1 MISNKSIV
9 ILGASADM
17 AKPFIEKLMSGNSFG
32 TYYLLARDVTKLNDI
47 KSNLI
52 LSGAEVNVLS
62 IDLSGPFEPF
72 YFKEVHCFVSF
83 AGWLPENNNQLEKSM
98 LINYE
103 AIKQFT
109 LDLITNNRSTL
120 EHVMIIGSIAGV
132 RVRQRNWNYG
142 AAKAALHQFAIE
154 LQRTYTS
161 FRTTLIIPGYVQ
173 TKMLD
178 GLKTPKPLT
187 LSTDAMAD
195 KLTGYLKTK
204 PGLVYSQ
211 TAWRVIGMILLLI
224 PEFIFKRLK
233 F

>member
-1 MISNKSIV
+1 MVNNQSIV

-17 AKPFIEKLMSGNSFG
+17 AKPFIEKLAVAKQFG

-47 KSNLI
+47 KNTLV
-52 LSGAEVNVLS
+52 LSGAEVNVLPV
-62 IDLSGPFEPF
+62 DLSQPFEPF

-83 AGWLPENNNQLEKSM
+83 AGWLPENNNQIDKSM
-98 LINYE
+98 LVNYE

-109 LDLITNNRSTL
+109 LDLITNNSDTL
-120 EHVMIIGSIAGV
+120 EHVMLIGSIAGV

-142 AAKAALHQFAIE
+142 AAKAALHKFALE
-154 LQRTYTS
+154 LQRTYTG
-161 FRTTLIIPGYVQ
+161 FKTTLVIPGYVQ

-178 GLKTPKPLT
+178 GLKTPAALT
-187 LSTDAMAD
+187 ISTEAMAD
-195 KLTGYLKTK
+195 KLIGYLKTK